1 MNNAVMQR
9 NWSAIESFR
18 QELSRMNNEI
28 MSALPSHIPVQH
40 FCRVLQTAV
49 NTTPELLN
57 CNRKSFWQSAI
68 KCATDGLLPDGRE
81 AAFVIFGNSVQYIP
95 MYQGILK
102 RIRNNNKNIL
112 ISCHLIYENDYFV
125 WEEGTNQQLTHKPLF
140 PGDRGEI
147 IGAYAIAHFADN
159 GSYQF
164 VVMSKDEI
172 DTIKDASPSG
182 RSSKSPWGKW
192 WGEMAKKTV
201 LRRLSKMLP
210 MNADVMDLIDKEV
223 SEHIITNEKE
233 IQQAITTENQTAL
246 PNDPLDALAE
256 IDGDV
261 IEDQPSIIDQLNAC
275 QSQEDYNHLEPKA
288 RAEMARLDSENN
300 AKAKDKITQAMQAAA
315 QRLHAKNKP
324 NSQGEIL

>member
-9 NWSAIESFR
+9 NGSAIESFR

-49 NTTPELLN
+49 NTSPELLN

-125 WEEGTNQQLTHKPLF
+125 WEEGTNQQLIHKPLF

-147 IGAYAIAHFADN
+147 IGAYAVAHFVDN
-159 GSYQF
+159 DSYQF

-172 DTIKDASPSG
+172 NAIRSASPSG
-182 RSSKSPWGKW
+182 RSDKSPWGKW

-201 LRRLSKMLP
+201 LRRLAKMLP
-210 MNADVMDLIDKEV
+210 MNADVMDLINKDV
-223 SEHIITNEKE
+223 IEHTFTNEKE
-233 IQQAITTENQTAL
+233 TQQAITTESQTAL
-246 PNDPLDALAE
+246 SNDPLDALAE
-256 IDGDV
+256 MDGDV

-275 QSQEDYNHLEPKA
+275 KTKDDYNRIEPEAQKEIQ
-288 RAEMARLDSENN
+288 RLDKNEDFKQKDLLIETMQKVSARLHS
-300 AKAKDKITQAMQAAA
+300 AK
-315 QRLHAKNKP
+315 
-324 NSQGEIL
+324 

>member
-9 NWSAIESFR
+9 NGSTIESFR

-81 AAFVIFGNSVQYIP
+81 AAFVIFKNNVQYIP

-125 WEEGTNQQLTHKPLF
+125 WEEGTNQQLIHKPLF

-147 IGAYAIAHFADN
+147 IGAYAVAHFVDN
-159 GSYQF
+159 DSYQF

-172 DTIKDASPSG
+172 NVIRNASPSG
-182 RSSKSPWGKW
+182 GSYKSPWEKW

-201 LRRLSKMLP
+201 LRRLAKMLP
-210 MNADVMDLIDKEV
+210 MNADDMDMINKDV
-223 SEHIITNEKE
+223 IEHTITNEKE
-233 IQQAITTENQTAL
+233 TQQAITTESQTAL

-256 IDGDV
+256 MDGDV

-275 QSQEDYNHLEPKA
+275 KTKDDYNRIEPEAQKEIQ
-288 RAEMARLDSENN
+288 RLDKNGDFKQKDLLIETMQKVSARLHS
-300 AKAKDKITQAMQAAA
+300 AK
-315 QRLHAKNKP
+315 
-324 NSQGEIL
+324 

>member
-9 NWSAIESFR
+9 NGSTIESFR

-125 WEEGTNQQLTHKPLF
+125 WEEGTNQQLIHKSLF

-147 IGAYAIAHFADN
+147 IGAYAVAHFVDN
-159 GSYQF
+159 DSYQF

-172 DTIKDASPSG
+172 NAIRNASPSG
-182 RSSKSPWGKW
+182 RSSKSPWEKW

-201 LRRLSKMLP
+201 LRRLAKMLP
-210 MNADVMDLIDKEV
+210 MNADVMDLINKDV
-223 SEHIITNEKE
+223 IEHSITNEKE
-233 IQQAITTENQTAL
+233 TQQAIITESQTAL
-246 PNDPLDALAE
+246 SNDPLDALAE
-256 IDGDV
+256 MDGDV
-261 IEDQPSIIDQLNAC
+261 IEEQPSIIDQLNAC
-275 QSQEDYNHLEPKA
+275 KTKDDYNRIEPEAQKEIQ
-288 RAEMARLDSENN
+288 RLDKNEDFKQKDLLIETMQKVSARLHS
-300 AKAKDKITQAMQAAA
+300 AK
-315 QRLHAKNKP
+315 
-324 NSQGEIL
+324 

>member
-9 NWSAIESFR
+9 NGSAIESFR

-28 MSALPSHIPVQH
+28 VSALPSHIPVQH

-125 WEEGTNQQLTHKPLF
+125 WEEGTNQQLIHKPLF

-147 IGAYAIAHFADN
+147 IGAYAVAHFVDN
-159 GSYQF
+159 DSYQF
-164 VVMSKDEI
+164 VVMSKEEI
-172 DTIKDASPSG
+172 NAIRNASPSG
-182 RSSKSPWGKW
+182 GSYKSPWEKW

-201 LRRLSKMLP
+201 LRRLAKMLP
-210 MNADVMDLIDKEV
+210 MNADDMDMINKDV
-223 SEHIITNEKE
+223 IEHTFTNEKE
-233 IQQAITTENQTAL
+233 TQQAITTESQTAL

-256 IDGDV
+256 MDGDV

-275 QSQEDYNHLEPKA
+275 KTKDDYNRIEPEAQKEIQ
-288 RAEMARLDSENN
+288 RLDKNGDFKQKDLLIETMQKVSARLHS
-300 AKAKDKITQAMQAAA
+300 AK
-315 QRLHAKNKP
+315 
-324 NSQGEIL
+324 